1 MTRIET
7 DCDPYFFTKL
17 RHVLMTTRTAEMMMM
32 TMMHNTHSGDGLAMQ
47 AAQSGTYGISETFFE
62 ISIK

>member
-17 RHVLMTTRTAEMMMM
+17 RHVLMTTRTVEIMM
-32 TMMHNTHSGDGLAMQ
+32 TMKHSTQSGDGLAMQ
-47 AAQSGTYGISETFFE
+47 AAQMT
-62 ISIK
+62 

>member
-17 RHVLMTTRTAEMMMM
+17 RHVLMTTRTVAMMM
-32 TMMHNTHSGDGLAMQ
+32 TMMHNTQSGDGLAMQ
-47 AAQSGTYGISETFFE
+47 EAHSGAYGISETFFE
-62 ISIK
+62 ISIN